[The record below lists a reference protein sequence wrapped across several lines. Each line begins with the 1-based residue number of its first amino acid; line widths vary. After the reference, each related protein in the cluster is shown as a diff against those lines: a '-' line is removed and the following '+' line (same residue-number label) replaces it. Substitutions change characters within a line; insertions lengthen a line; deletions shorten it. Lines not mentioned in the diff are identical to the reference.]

1 MYCDKRFV
9 IILFLASLQPLG
21 CHAGY
26 LNEADAAS
34 YLLQKINKTKVYDW
48 TTPKCLSFYTEDTTK
63 QYFDISIH
71 ELHND
76 DCYGDPNTHPVIDRF
91 RVYRAGDKSHN
102 TLWHNMAIDRYLP
115 FKKFVE
121 SRKNKLQK

>member
-1 MYCDKRFV
+1 MHCHKRFV

-21 CHAGY
+21 CHADY

-48 TTPKCLSFYTEDTTK
+48 TIPECLSFYTQDATK

-71 ELHND
+71 ELHNNK
-76 DCYGDPNTHPVIDRF
+76 CSGDQGTFPVIDRF
-91 RVYRAGDKSHN
+91 RIYRAGDKTHKV
-102 TLWHNMAIDRYLP
+102 LWQDLAIDRFLP

-121 SRKNKLQK
+121 SRKNKLQR